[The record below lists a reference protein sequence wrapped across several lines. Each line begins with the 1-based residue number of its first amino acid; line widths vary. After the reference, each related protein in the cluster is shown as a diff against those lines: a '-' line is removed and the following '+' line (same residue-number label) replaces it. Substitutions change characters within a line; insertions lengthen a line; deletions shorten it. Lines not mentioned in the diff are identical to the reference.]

1 MLTWLKSGRKRQQVA
16 RSLYGSSVTAARAAT
31 FYADWGVPDTLAGRF
46 EMIALHVA
54 LLLHRLAS
62 ASAPDRRLSVAVTE
76 AFVVDMDDNM
86 RELTF
91 GDLAVPREI
100 KRATAA
106 LFDRHAAYL
115 AALAGSSDISLRD
128 TLKAQL
134 AYLDDGPRDS
144 QLNSPVNSQV
154 NSQVNSDGLADYV
167 QRCVRGLDAQQ
178 TAEILAGRV
187 KWPDPAAA

>member
-1 MLTWLKSGRKRQQVA
+1 MLAWLKSGRKRRQVA

-31 FYADWGVPDTLAGRF
+31 FYAEWGVPDTLAGRF
-46 EMIALHVA
+46 EMITLHVA
-54 LLLHRLAS
+54 LLLYRLAS
-62 ASAPDRRLSVAVTE
+62 ADAPDRRLGIALTE
-76 AFVVDMDDNM
+76 AFVVDMDDSM

-115 AALAGSSDISLRD
+115 AALAGNSDMSLSD
-128 TLKAQL
+128 ALKVEL
-134 AYLDDGPRDS
+134 AYLGGP
-144 QLNSPVNSQV
+144 LNSRR
-154 NSQVNSDGLADYV
+154 LAEYV
-167 QRCVRGLDAQQ
+167 QRCARALDAQP

-187 KWPDPAAA
+187 KWPDPAAT